1 MMLKNYS
8 IRFLFSYC
16 FSEYLH
22 SLLFLHLLVQAN
34 SSTVKGLKLPKRKK
48 YEKNS
53 KSRVVLLLMSK
64 YQAPI
69 TNVDPLVT
77 NHHTMYYQNTSS
89 VFTRQ
94 FAMGTEGN
102 WLAATFGAAGI
113 VPPGTLSYAIDR

>member
-1 MMLKNYS
+1 MN
-8 IRFLFSYC
+8 
-16 FSEYLH
+16 
-22 SLLFLHLLVQAN
+22 
-34 SSTVKGLKLPKRKK
+34 
-48 YEKNS
+48 
-53 KSRVVLLLMSK
+53 K

-102 WLAATFGAAGI
+102 WLAATFGAAGRRAAAHAK
-113 VPPGTLSYAIDR
+113 LCNRSLIDYSDIPLFNIIISNCEIFTKKPKSIYKEQNTFSHTRFQIDKSSQNC